1 MEHEGAITEILR
13 RLEREG
19 KDLDGGA
26 VDLLVP
32 AVYGELKRLARSR
45 LGRGRSR
52 AGHLD
57 TTSLVHEAYLK
68 LSAADGAFNDR
79 GHFFAVAAKA
89 MRQVV
94 VDEARRAMAEKRGG
108 NQQPL
113 TLDESLVG
121 VAGPDLGASE
131 LVALDD
137 ALDRLEDLS
146 PRLARVVEYRF
157 FVGLTEEEIGERL
170 GLTARTV
177 RRDWTKARAWLH
189 RELRAET
196 D

>member
-1 MEHEGAITEILR
+1 MENDGAITEILR

-19 KDLDGGA
+19 GRLGGGDA

-45 LGRGRSR
+45 LGRKGSR

-68 LSAADGAFNDR
+68 LSAGEGAFNDR

-94 VDEARRAMAEKRGG
+94 VDEARRSMAEKRGG
-108 NQQPL
+108 SQRPL
-113 TLDESLVG
+113 TLDENLLPVTSG
-121 VAGPDLGASE
+121 APD

-137 ALDRLEDLS
+137 ALDRLEELS

-157 FVGLTEEEIGERL
+157 FVGLTEEEIGKRL
-170 GLTARTV
+170 DLTARTV

-189 RELRAET
+189 RELRAGSG
-196 D
+196 